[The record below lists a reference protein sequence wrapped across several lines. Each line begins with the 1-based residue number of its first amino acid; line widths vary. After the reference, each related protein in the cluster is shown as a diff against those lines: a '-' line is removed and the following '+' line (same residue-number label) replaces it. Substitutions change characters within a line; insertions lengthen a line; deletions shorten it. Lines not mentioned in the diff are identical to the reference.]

1 MEDGQSQSAVNKV
14 KKLLPGAY
22 EVQTDLA
29 IGFLQTCP
37 I

>member
-1 MEDGQSQSAVNKV
+1 MVEGQSQSAVNKI
-14 KKLLPGAY
+14 KKLLPAAY

-29 IGFLQTCP
+29 IGFHNGP